1 MCIRDRLFIWIK
13 KWDSEI
19 FLLQRI
25 AARFSANIIWL
36 LFYLFAESP
45 RLRGVVNAAA
55 SRRPLRGCT
64 NFFEASGYAQTKKTY
79 FFESSLPTFFQE
91 SRREVFWFLDKK
103 AHVWYTLNCIII
115 EIYSFAPVSYTHL
128 ERADSASEMT
138 ALRDTARIYR
148 LSRLYSCSF
157 SA

>member
-1 MCIRDRLFIWIK
+1 MTGRRNRAQAPRGSSPRAPLLPWLFIWIK

-36 LFYLFAESP
+36 LFYLFAKSP

-91 SRREVFWFLDKK
+91 SRREVF
-103 AHVWYTLNCIII
+103 
-115 EIYSFAPVSYTHL
+115 
-128 ERADSASEMT
+128 
-138 ALRDTARIYR
+138 
-148 LSRLYSCSF
+148 
-157 SA
+157 